1 MDDESAPMIFFD
13 TDYWTNKIPV
23 YQFLQDC
30 LEIKSYA
37 NLRLSLSDDIEEVYK
52 ILEDYVKMLESSGDS
67 AKSEVVPNPLNI
79 R

>member
-13 TDYWTNKIPV
+13 TDYWTTDPRLP
-23 YQFLQDC
+23 FLQDC